1 MGVPSS
7 PPCAT
12 AENLFTPVTT
22 GSSHSWENYK
32 KIQRPRIQNRYLVV
46 VAAVEELDAVVV
58 VAAVPE
64 MVPAVAESVPAVT
77 VGLAAAEEAVTAV
90 LVIAVSVNAV
100 SVFAFSCRL
109 QDATH
114 RQVTS
119 SASSAGM
126 ANFFI
131 SMRLLGF

>member
-1 MGVPSS
+1 M
-7 PPCAT
+7 
-12 AENLFTPVTT
+12 EKLQ
-22 GSSHSWENYK
+22 K
-32 KIQRPRIQNRYLVV
+32 KIQRPAIQNRYLVV
-46 VAAVEELDAVVV
+46 VLAAVEELDAVVV
-58 VAAVPE
+58 VAVVPDE
-64 MVPAVAESVPAVT
+64 MVPAVAESVPVVT
-77 VGLAAAEEAVTAV
+77 VGLAAAGEAVTAV
-90 LVIAVSVNAV
+90 LVIAVSVTAV

-109 QDATH
+109 HDATH